1 MSASFEGQAQIDP
14 RAITPVSAL
23 DLGARTEF
31 VRKTY
36 SHLFAAIAGFVA
48 IEFLLFQSG
57 LAAPIAQAMLSVNWL
72 FILGAYMVASWLASR
87 YAHRARTLQAQ
98 YIGLSLF
105 VVVEAFIFVP
115 LLFIAQA
122 FAPGAIQSAA
132 LVTMLAFTA
141 LTAIVWVTKKDFSF
155 LSAFLKWGGVVAL
168 ALIVGG
174 SLFGFQLGTYFS
186 VGMVGFAGAAILWDT
201 SKILHHYPEDRY
213 VSAAL
218 ELFASVALMFWYVLR
233 LFISRD

>member
-1 MSASFEGQAQIDP
+1 MQSSEAQTQFDQ
-14 RAITPVSAL
+14 RAITPVSGL

-36 SHLFAAIAGFVA
+36 SHLFAAIAGFVGV
-48 IEFLLFQSG
+48 EFLLFQSG
-57 LAAPIAQAMLSVNWL
+57 LAAPMAQAMLSVNWL

-105 VVVEAFIFVP
+105 VVVEAVIFLP
-115 LLFIAQA
+115 LLFIAQSY
-122 FAPGAIQSAA
+122 APGAIQSAA
-132 LVTMLAFTA
+132 LVTMLAFSA
-141 LTAIVWVTKKDFSF
+141 LTAVVWVTKKDFSF
-155 LSAFLKWGGVVAL
+155 LGSILQWGGIVAL

-174 SLFGFQLGTYFS
+174 ALFGFKLGTFFS
-186 VGMVGFAGAAILWDT
+186 VAMVGFAGAAILWDT

-233 LFISRD
+233 IFISRD